1 MRSFQFLNHSV
12 QCINLNEYMHTMH
25 SLDLNLLAAL
35 DALLTTGSVAAA
47 AQRMHLSAPAM
58 SHKLARIRTALDD
71 PILVR
76 AGQKLIPTPRAE
88 EMRAPVR
95 RLIGEAVAL
104 MQPGGGL
111 DLTQVQREFI
121 VRSPEGMGIV
131 YGAALLAGIQREI
144 PLATLRFIPE
154 SDGDSMALR
163 EGRID
168 LDVGIVREAGPEV
181 KTAPLYEQRIVGVA
195 KPGHAF
201 LAGRLTPKRFSAEQH
216 VSIAQ
221 RGRNK
226 EAVDALLDEIGCARR
241 IVLTVPSAYG
251 ALMAAARSS
260 LIACVPEPLARTVAS
275 RLGLE
280 IFKLPVAI
288 PVEQVVQA
296 WHPRVDAD
304 PAHQCLRRCVAS
316 LSGSAT
322 FGPLARRAAVV
333 HNALLS

>member
-1 MRSFQFLNHSV
+1 
-12 QCINLNEYMHTMH
+12 MHAMK

-35 DALLTTGSVAAA
+35 DALLTTGSVTAAA
-47 AQRMHLSAPAM
+47 HHMHLSAPAM
-58 SHKLARIRTALDD
+58 SHTLARIRTALGD

-95 RLIGEAVAL
+95 RLIDEAVAL
-104 MQPGGGL
+104 MQPGGRL
-111 DLTQVQREFI
+111 DLARVPREFI

-131 YGAALLAGIQREI
+131 YGAALLAAIQREM

-154 SDGDSMALR
+154 SDSDSTALR

-168 LDVGIVREAGPEV
+168 LDVGTVQDAGPEV
-181 KTAPLYEQRIVGVA
+181 MTAPLYKQRIVGVVKA
-195 KPGHAF
+195 GHSL

-221 RGRNK
+221 RGRKK
-226 EAVDALLDEIGCARR
+226 EAVDTLLAEIGFARR
-241 IVLTVPSAYG
+241 VVLTVPSAYG

-260 LIACVPEPLARTVAS
+260 LIACVPAPLARTVAGG
-275 RLGLE
+275 LGLE
-280 IFKLPVAI
+280 IFELPVAV
-288 PVEQVVQA
+288 PVELVLQA
-296 WHPRVDAD
+296 WHPRVDAE

-316 LSGSAT
+316 LSESAT
-322 FGPLARRAAVV
+322 FGPLGRSAVAG

>member
-1 MRSFQFLNHSV
+1 
-12 QCINLNEYMHTMH
+12 
-25 SLDLNLLAAL
+25 
-35 DALLTTGSVAAA
+35 
-47 AQRMHLSAPAM
+47 M
-58 SHKLARIRTALDD
+58 SHTLARIRTALDD

-104 MQPGGGL
+104 MQPGGRL
-111 DLTQVQREFI
+111 DLARVQREFV
-121 VRSPEGMGIV
+121 VRAPEGMGIV
-131 YGAALLAGIQREI
+131 YGAALLAAIQREI

-154 SDGDSMALR
+154 SDSDSMALR

-168 LDVGIVREAGPEV
+168 LDVGIIQDAAPEV

-195 KPGHAF
+195 KAAHGLLGA
-201 LAGRLTPKRFSAEQH
+201 RVTPKRFCAEQH

-226 EAVDALLDEIGCARR
+226 EVVDTLLAEIGCSRR
-241 IVLTVPSAYG
+241 VVLTVPSAYG

-275 RLGLE
+275 GLGLE
-280 IFKLPVAI
+280 IFKLPVAV
-288 PVEQVVQA
+288 PAEQVVQA
-296 WHPRVDAD
+296 WHPRVDAE

-316 LSGSAT
+316 LSEGAT
-322 FGPLARRAAVV
+322 FGPLGRRAVAG

>member
-1 MRSFQFLNHSV
+1 
-12 QCINLNEYMHTMH
+12 MHDMN

-35 DALLTTGSVAAA
+35 DALLTTGSVTAA

-58 SHKLARIRTALDD
+58 SHTLARIRTALDD

-104 MQPGGGL
+104 MQPGGKL
-111 DLTQVQREFI
+111 DLARVQREFV

-131 YGAALLAGIQREI
+131 YGAALLAEIQREI
-144 PLATLRFIPE
+144 PLVTLRFIPE
-154 SDGDSMALR
+154 SDSDSMALR

-168 LDVGIVREAGPEV
+168 LDVGIVQDAEPEV
-181 KTAPLYEQRIVGVA
+181 KTAPLYKQRIVGVA
-195 KPGHAF
+195 KAGHSLF
-201 LAGRLTPKRFSAEQH
+201 STPLTPKRFAAEQH

-221 RGRNK
+221 RGRKK
-226 EAVDALLDEIGCARR
+226 EALDALLAEIGCARR
-241 IVLTVPSAYG
+241 VVLTVPSAYG

-260 LIACVPEPLARTVAS
+260 LIACVPESLARTVATS
-275 RLGLE
+275 LGLE
-280 IFKLPVAI
+280 IFKLPVAV
-288 PVEQVVQA
+288 PTEQVVQA
-296 WHPRVDAD
+296 WHPRVDAE

-322 FGPLARRAAVV
+322 FGPLGRSAVAG

>member
-1 MRSFQFLNHSV
+1 
-12 QCINLNEYMHTMH
+12 
-25 SLDLNLLAAL
+25 
-35 DALLTTGSVAAA
+35 
-47 AQRMHLSAPAM
+47 M
-58 SHKLARIRTALDD
+58 SHTLARIRDALDD

-76 AGQKLIPTPRAE
+76 AGQKLIPTPRAQ

-95 RLIGEAVAL
+95 RLIAEAVAL
-104 MQPGGGL
+104 MQPDGGL
-111 DLTQVQREFI
+111 DLSRVQREFI
-121 VRSPEGMGIV
+121 VRSPEGMGII
-131 YGAALLAGIQREI
+131 YGAALLTEIQREI
-144 PLATLRFIPE
+144 PLATLRFVPE

-168 LDVGIVREAGPEV
+168 LDVGIVQDAGPEV

-195 KPGHAF
+195 KAGHGL
-201 LAGRLTPKRFSAEQH
+201 LAGRLTPKRFCTEKH

-221 RGRNK
+221 RGRSK
-226 EAVDALLDEIGCARR
+226 EAVDALLADIGCARR

-260 LIACVPEPLARTVAS
+260 LIACVPEPLARTVAGA
-275 RLGLE
+275 LGLE

-288 PVEQVVQA
+288 PAEQVVQA
-296 WHPRVDAD
+296 WHPRVDAE

-322 FGPLARRAAVV
+322 FGPLGRRSLAG